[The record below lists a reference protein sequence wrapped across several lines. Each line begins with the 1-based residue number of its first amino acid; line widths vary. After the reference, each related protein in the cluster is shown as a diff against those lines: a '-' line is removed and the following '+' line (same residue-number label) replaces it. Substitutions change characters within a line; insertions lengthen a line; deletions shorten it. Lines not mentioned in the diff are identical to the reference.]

1 MVCFSTGNRALT
13 RTRSERLFTTTH
25 THTHTHQGLLFS
37 SDSSDTMP
45 TLHKK
50 AYATSLKWASRAVL
64 ARQVGRA
71 KQARP

>member
-25 THTHTHQGLLFS
+25 THTHTSGASLFQL
-37 SDSSDTMP
+37 SSDTMP
-45 TLHKK
+45 MLHKK

-64 ARQVGRA
+64 ARQVGWA
-71 KQARP
+71 KLARP